1 MLIGFKSVRSPHFY
15 TQEKVKERERKRER
29 DAGSKAS
36 RIMSCS
42 YSSKRAAGIF
52 LLRNNEK
59 KKTMMMKM
67 MRDFEASASSPTLTK
82 SHSCRFYSSPAKNES
97 ASSSSSSLQHHFEK
111 ELPVDF
117 EKKGTG
123 GRSSYSGIT
132 AAVFGSTGFLGRYV
146 VNHLAKN
153 GSRVLVPT
161 RCSENH
167 RQHLKPMGDL
177 GQIVQ
182 FDYSMRDDEAI
193 KYAVE
198 RANVVINMV
207 GREWETRNFSFE
219 DVHRDFPR
227 RLAEACKES
236 SSVKRL
242 IHVSALGAD
251 VNAKS
256 KYYRTKAEGDEEVRR
271 IFPRATIV
279 KPAKLIGVEDRFLNV
294 FAEHASKF
302 PFVPLT
308 GLGESK
314 HQPVSVDD
322 VAIAIS
328 QMPYDEE
335 TVGKE
340 YVLAGEKTF
349 TMEELAKLTVDAG
362 RFRSAR
368 VAYIPKFVY
377 KLLSAPHEF
386 LLNRVPF
393 PLPTPKGLTRSFVDA
408 QDADYV
414 KKPNELGFK
423 ELGMTPA
430 KMDGITIDYL
440 RSYRSGGYLTN
451 PLAKKEN
458 FHEEARVP
466 LR

>member
-1 MLIGFKSVRSPHFY
+1 
-15 TQEKVKERERKRER
+15 
-29 DAGSKAS
+29 
-36 RIMSCS
+36 MSCS

-59 KKTMMMKM
+59 KKTTMMMKM

-82 SHSCRFYSSPAKNES
+82 SHHRFYSSSANNES
-97 ASSSSSSLQHHFEK
+97 ASNSSSSLQRHFER

-242 IHVSALGAD
+242 IHVSALG
-251 VNAKS
+251 
-256 KYYRTKAEGDEEVRR
+256 
-271 IFPRATIV
+271 I
-279 KPAKLIGVEDRFLNV
+279 
-294 FAEHASKF
+294 HAS
-302 PFVPLT
+302 
-308 GLGESK
+308 
-314 HQPVSVDD
+314 
-322 VAIAIS
+322 
-328 QMPYDEE
+328 
-335 TVGKE
+335 
-340 YVLAGEKTF
+340 
-349 TMEELAKLTVDAG
+349 
-362 RFRSAR
+362 
-368 VAYIPKFVY
+368 
-377 KLLSAPHEF
+377 LSY
-386 LLNRVPF
+386 
-393 PLPTPKGLTRSFVDA
+393 SS
-408 QDADYV
+408 
-414 KKPNELGFK
+414 
-423 ELGMTPA
+423 
-430 KMDGITIDYL
+430 YL
-440 RSYRSGGYLTN
+440 RSTRYSSI
-451 PLAKKEN
+451 
-458 FHEEARVP
+458 
-466 LR
+466 